1 MSRPQF
7 KNHLTTRQVAALLGV
22 CLRTVQLWSD
32 RDVAG
37 IPFQRTAG
45 GHRRYVEQEVKFWAA
60 QHDVFVTPRKLRS
73 VEDTRKKL
81 RVFLTDVI
89 TSEVALREAA
99 LELHAMLGTYS
110 RAEALALI
118 TEAL

>member
-1 MSRPQF
+1 MRGLRCSRPV
-7 KNHLTTRQVAALLGV
+7 TPCCRA
-22 CLRTVQLWSD
+22 SSS
-32 RDVAG
+32 
-37 IPFQRTAG
+37 
-45 GHRRYVEQEVKFWAA
+45 RRA
-60 QHDVFVTPRKLRS
+60 HDVFVTPGKLRS

-89 TSEVALREAA
+89 TSNVVQREAA

-110 RAEALALI
+110 REEALALI